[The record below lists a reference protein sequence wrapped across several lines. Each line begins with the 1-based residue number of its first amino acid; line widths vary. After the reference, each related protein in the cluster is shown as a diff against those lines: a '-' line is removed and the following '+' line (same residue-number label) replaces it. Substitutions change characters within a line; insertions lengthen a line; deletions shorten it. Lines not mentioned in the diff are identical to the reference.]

1 MRLTQREVEML
12 QLLCEG
18 LRNGQIAT
26 RLGVEEGTVK
36 ETLRKA
42 YRKMGVA
49 NRQDARAVFARE
61 WDEFGRYLV
70 PVESEEFPPNQGA
83 GVRDQPPGRYRPPG
97 TGVFNAVTVQGTIAL
112 LTLGAVG
119 VASALAWALAK
130 LI

>member
-26 RLGVEEGTVK
+26 RLGIEEGTVK

-49 NRQDARAVFARE
+49 NRQDARAAFVRE

-70 PVESEEFPPNQGA
+70 PAEPQNSALTPKA
-83 GVRDQPPGRYRPPG
+83 GVTDQPPGRYRPPG

-130 LI
+130 LL